1 MTAKPP
7 TFTPPPTEL
16 WYTRCPVPTAS
27 GIAIQNGWLA
37 EEFARDGIAVQSLRT
52 SSERA
57 VRESH
62 FTHTLENSFR
72 QGGNGPAIY
81 ARSQGQDTVLL
92 GLHWTTQYQG
102 LLARPQ
108 SGIASL
114 ADLRGKRLALPR
126 RLHDKID
133 FWRSIS
139 LQGYDS
145 ALRLAGLTLADV
157 QLVELPVAESFVDN
171 RPRALAADARQAGG
185 LLRQHK
191 AETVALLR
199 GDVDVIFGHSV
210 WGVALREQ
218 FDLHEVINLATH
230 DDPLVRINNGQ
241 PKTLT
246 VSAGLLREQ
255 PALVDRYVA
264 QIVRAADWAR
274 HNEDQARRQLA
285 RETGSAEAWL
295 DEGTGAGSTAR
306 LDISLDEPLFDA
318 LARRKDFLL
327 KWGFIANDFDV
338 RAWADPGPLQRARA
352 LLREERP

>member
-1 MTAKPP
+1 MTSNPP
-7 TFTPPPTEL
+7 SPPQAPATL

-27 GIAIQNGWLA
+27 GIAIQNGWLG
-37 EEFARDGIAVQSLRT
+37 EEFARDGIQVRSLRT
-52 SSERA
+52 ASERA
-57 VRESH
+57 IRESH

-72 QGGNGPAIY
+72 QGGNGPALY

-92 GLHWTTQYQG
+92 GLHWSTQYQG
-102 LLARPQ
+102 LLARP
-108 SGIASL
+108 GADIASL

-139 LQGYDS
+139 LQGYAS
-145 ALRLAGLTLADV
+145 ALALAGLTLADV
-157 QLVELPVAESFVDN
+157 QLVELPVAESFVDH
-171 RPRALAADARQAGG
+171 RPHVSGDTQRAAG
-185 LLRQHK
+185 LLRQHQ

-199 GDVDVIFGHSV
+199 GEVDVIFGHSV

-218 FDLHEVINLATH
+218 FDLREVINLASH

-246 VSAGLLREQ
+246 VSAGLLRER
-255 PALVDRYVA
+255 PDLVDRYVA
-264 QIVRAADWAR
+264 QVVRAADWAR
-274 HNEDQARRQLA
+274 ANEDAARRLLA

-295 DEGTGAGSTAR
+295 DEGTGPGATAR
-306 LDISLDEPLFDA
+306 LDIGLDDALLDA

-327 KWGFIANDFDV
+327 HWGFIPNDIDV
-338 RAWADPGPLQRARA
+338 RAWADPGPLARARA
-352 LLREERP
+352 LLKERKA

>member
-1 MTAKPP
+1 MTQAN
-7 TFTPPPTEL
+7 TPSDPAVL

-27 GIAIQNGWLA
+27 GIAIQNGWLSD
-37 EEFARDGIAVQSLRT
+37 EFARDGIDVQSLRT
-52 SSERA
+52 SADRA
-57 VRESH
+57 IRESH
-62 FTHTLENSFR
+62 FTHTLDNSFR

-92 GLHWTTQYQG
+92 GLHWSTQYQG

-108 SGIASL
+108 AGIESL
-114 ADLRGKRLALPR
+114 AGLRGKRLALPR

-157 QLVELPVAESFVDN
+157 ELVELPVSESFVDS
-171 RPRALAADARQAGG
+171 RPRALADDARQAGG
-185 LLRQHK
+185 LLRQHRV
-191 AETVALLR
+191 ETEALLR
-199 GDVDVIFGHSV
+199 GEVDVIFGHSV

-218 FDLHEVINLATH
+218 FDLREVVNLAAH

-246 VSAGLLREQ
+246 VSASLLREQ

-264 QIVRAADWAR
+264 QIVRAASWAR
-274 HNEDQARRQLA
+274 QNEDQARRLLA

-295 DEGTGAGSTAR
+295 DEGTGAGATAR
-306 LDISLDEPLFDA
+306 LDIGLDDTLLDA

-327 KWGFIANDFDV
+327 RWGFIPNDFDV
-338 RAWADPGPLQRARA
+338 RAWADPGPLQRAAA
-352 LLREERP
+352 LLKERQP